1 MQSAPATK
9 VSAERCPACG
19 QIPSPPGRAHCG
31 MCGTPLGL
39 SGARMDPGPR
49 AGPSESPPEPAS
61 ASHSGSALGGPS
73 IGTDRPPLSDRAE
86 GLQFL
91 LIGIPIAYLFSV
103 TPMVQ
108 FMGWFLAS
116 LFHEFGHSVA
126 GWFMGFPSVPAIS
139 LSGHA
144 AAVHGEALLIVRVAS
159 FAAALGAL
167 RWRWTGPKFFWASAA
182 LAAVYALLIFT
193 RLGEVLFL
201 TSGHLGELAAGG
213 LCLWRALSDDA
224 CHHRAER
231 LAYAMLGWFLIGR
244 NISLGLGLAFS
255 ASARATYAGNGSF
268 GLVNDYLRLA
278 NDELGVQVSTV
289 GFAMGTVSLLVPIAA
304 IAAFT
309 RSRS

>member
-1 MQSAPATK
+1 MQSAPTD

-31 MCGTPLGL
+31 MCGTPLGRL
-39 SGARMDPGPR
+39 GPKMGLGPGAA
-49 AGPSESPPEPAS
+49 AGPSPTPPAATARAAGIHRATPEP
-61 ASHSGSALGGPS
+61 
-73 IGTDRPPLSDRAE
+73 LSVRAQ

-144 AAVHGEALLIVRVAS
+144 AAVHGEAMLIVRVAS

-167 RWRWTGPKFFWASAA
+167 RWMWSGPKFIGAACA

-201 TSGHLGELAAGG
+201 TSGHLGEFAAGG

-224 CHHRAER
+224 CHHKAER
-231 LAYAMLGWFLIGR
+231 LAYAMLGWFLVGR
-244 NISLGLGLAFS
+244 NVSLGFGLAFS
-255 ASARATYAGNGSF
+255 AGARAEYAGNGSF

-289 GFAMGTVSLLVPIAA
+289 GFTMGALALLVPLATIAA
-304 IAAFT
+304 HARLRT
-309 RSRS
+309 